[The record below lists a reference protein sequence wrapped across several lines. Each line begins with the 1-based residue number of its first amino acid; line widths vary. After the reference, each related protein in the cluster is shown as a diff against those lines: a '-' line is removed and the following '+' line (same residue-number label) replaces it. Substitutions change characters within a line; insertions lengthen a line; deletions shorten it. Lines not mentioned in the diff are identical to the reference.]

1 MDHRSPKTQR
11 PAAVPPTQSG
21 ARPANSMI
29 AQVKGRLA
37 DDPQWGYFALNGKW
51 ICPFCLSPV
60 ARRAGKT
67 REDSIVVHL
76 ESCRNYHAGRGAT
89 QTAEIIARRQQFE
102 NLVHLADTDSSWR
115 VYDPTGCWFC
125 PACLERVPTVRV
137 QGQQLNS
144 FVYQA
149 MADHLGRCAAYQR
162 GARPSPDEVQKA
174 RDRAARLPAL
184 WQYVQSQLQFP
195 AWRYL
200 DSQGLWICPCCLTHV
215 SQVRVAGEADWQ
227 RAPEGMVQH
236 LISQCRAYAQDPS
249 QCQPEVA
256 VRQAASEQP
265 QAAPP
270 VLPIARVTTPL
281 PSVRTP
287 LPGGRFTPASGV
299 PIARPAS
306 PPGQAERPPGGRSLE
321 TTPTRRPRSLN
332 PLSLPGAPATPPAAS
347 TTPMTA
353 MPPAPPVANRMAPP
367 RAAAAES
374 PPAEPPKDDTLF
386 GLLKQD
392 FLNDTPLGA
401 LTEGEQGGQDE
412 QGPPAATPA
421 PGPDH
426 NAAGGDEQGSL
437 NWMDAMETSSP
448 QADVRVS
455 ESTDMIKAVAV
466 QQGLMQKAPEIPGFK
481 CAAAFE
487 PCSDISGDFYQ
498 FIRLP
503 DGRIGFALGDV
514 SGHGVQ
520 AGLIMSMAKKT
531 FEIYASTG
539 LNPAD
544 TLSKVND
551 ALHRD
556 LGGRLFISMVYALL
570 DPTAR
575 TLTWARA
582 GHNPSLRF
590 NRKADEVEEIR
601 PPGMVVGMKS
611 GAMFRQSIQEQVTT
625 LQNGD
630 IFVLYTDGITE
641 TMNLQN
647 EEFGPERLVDVVK
660 KFIDA
665 GPDAL
670 IDRIMEIIRHF
681 RGPRPPADD
690 STIVILAV
698 D

>member
-1 MDHRSPKTQR
+1 
-11 PAAVPPTQSG
+11 
-21 ARPANSMI
+21 MI
-29 AQVKGRLA
+29 AQVKARLA
-37 DDPQWGYFALNGKW
+37 DEPQWGYFALNGKW

-149 MADHLGRCAAYQR
+149 MADHLGRCAPYQR

-200 DSQGLWICPCCLTHV
+200 DSQGLWVCPCCLSHV

-281 PSVRTP
+281 PAVRTP
-287 LPGGRFTPASGV
+287 LPGARLTPASGV

-306 PPGQAERPPGGRSLE
+306 PPAASERAPGVRSLE
-321 TTPTRRPRSLN
+321 TTPTRRPRSLH
-332 PLSLPGAPATPPAAS
+332 PLNLPGAPTAPGAPAPGVPAPS
-347 TTPMTA
+347 APMTA
-353 MPPAPPVANRMAPP
+353 MPPPPPPPPAARPLPPPP
-367 RAAAAES
+367 RAA
-374 PPAEPPKDDTLF
+374 PPAEPVKEDTLF

-401 LTEGEQGGQDE
+401 LTDGEQDGGQA
-412 QGPPAATPA
+412 GAAPA
-421 PGPDH
+421 PDGD
-426 NAAGGDEQGSL
+426 AAGDEQGSL
-437 NWMDAMETSSP
+437 NWMDAMESSSP
-448 QADVRVS
+448 QADVRIS

-466 QQGLMQKAPEIPGFK
+466 QQGLMQKAPEIPGFR

-539 LNPAD
+539 LSPAD

-590 NRKADEVEEIR
+590 NRKAGEVEEIR

-611 GAMFRQSIQEQVTT
+611 GAMFRQSIQEQVTV
-625 LQNGD
+625 LQAGD

-660 KFIDA
+660 KFIEA

>member
-1 MDHRSPKTQR
+1 
-11 PAAVPPTQSG
+11 
-21 ARPANSMI
+21 MI
-29 AQVKGRLA
+29 GQVKARLA
-37 DDPQWGYFALNGKW
+37 DEPQWGYFALNGKW

-200 DSQGLWICPCCLTHV
+200 DGQGLWICPCCLSHV
-215 SQVRVAGEADWQ
+215 SQVRVAGEADWA

-287 LPGGRFTPASGV
+287 LPGGRNTPASGV

-306 PPGQAERPPGGRSLE
+306 PPPASRAAA
-321 TTPTRRPRSLN
+321 
-332 PLSLPGAPATPPAAS
+332 GAALARDHSHPPPALAAS
-347 TTPMTA
+347 A
-353 MPPAPPVANRMAPP
+353 QPARRPP
-367 RAAAAES
+367 RAAPGPERADDGDAAGTPAAAPRP
-374 PPAEPPKDDTLF
+374 PPAPTAAPVKEDTLF

-401 LTEGEQGGQDE
+401 LTEGEPGAAGSAPAESADGEQD
-412 QGPPAATPA
+412 
-421 PGPDH
+421 
-426 NAAGGDEQGSL
+426 GGDEQGSL
-437 NWMDAMETSSP
+437 NWMDAMEFSSP

-466 QQGLMQKAPEIPGFK
+466 QQGLMQKAPEIPGFR

-590 NRKADEVEEIR
+590 NRKAGEVEEIR

-625 LQNGD
+625 LQAGD

-660 KFIDA
+660 KFIEA

>member
-1 MDHRSPKTQR
+1 
-11 PAAVPPTQSG
+11 
-21 ARPANSMI
+21 MI
-29 AQVKGRLA
+29 SQVKARLA
-37 DDPQWGYFALNGKW
+37 DDQQWGYFALNGKW

-102 NLVHLADTDSSWR
+102 NLVHLADTDNSWR

-149 MADHLGRCAAYQR
+149 MADHLGRCTAYQR
-162 GARPSPDEVQKA
+162 GARPSPEEVQNA

-200 DSQGLWICPCCLTHV
+200 DAQGMWICPCCLSHV
-215 SQVRVAGEADWQ
+215 SQVRVTGDADWQ

-249 QCQPEVA
+249 QCQPETA
-256 VRQAASEQP
+256 VRQAASETP

-270 VLPIARVTTPL
+270 AVLPISRVTTPL
-281 PSVRTP
+281 PGIRTP
-287 LPGGRFTPASGV
+287 LPVGRNTPAGGV
-299 PIARPAS
+299 PIARLVS
-306 PPGQAERPPGGRSLE
+306 PPTPSEQKTVGKSID
-321 TTPTRRPRSLN
+321 TTPTRRPRSLR
-332 PLSLPGAPATPPAAS
+332 PMVTPAVPAPPATPPPSPAV
-347 TTPMTA
+347 
-353 MPPAPPVANRMAPP
+353 APPVTPP
-367 RAAAAES
+367 RVALPVTPPEPAAAAAAEPS
-374 PPAEPPKDDTLF
+374 KDDTLF
-386 GLLKQD
+386 GTLRQN
-392 FLNDTPLGA
+392 FLDETPLGA
-401 LTEGEQGGQDE
+401 LTEGEVPRAEPAAHPDEAGASAEEQGG
-412 QGPPAATPA
+412 
-421 PGPDH
+421 
-426 NAAGGDEQGSL
+426 L
-437 NWMDAMETSSP
+437 NWMDAMEMESP
-448 QADVRVS
+448 QPDVRVS

-466 QQGLMQKAPEIPGFK
+466 QQGLMQKPPEIPGFR

-539 LNPAD
+539 LSPAD

-570 DPTAR
+570 DPSAR
-575 TLTWARA
+575 TITWARA

-590 NRKADEVEEIR
+590 NRKAGEVEEIR

-611 GAMFRQSIQEQVTT
+611 GPMFRQSIQEQVTD
-625 LQNGD
+625 LQAGD
-630 IFVLYTDGITE
+630 LFILYTDGITE

-647 EEFGPERLVDVVK
+647 EEFGPERLIDVVK

-665 GPDAL
+665 GPDAV

-690 STIVILAV
+690 STILVLSV